1 MKTKDRFLEREKLS
15 EIALENCKLRK
26 NFADI
31 AMYLAE
37 IERLY
42 LELYQEYQLIHLTSK
57 RKGVKINKKK
67 ICSKKT

>member
-1 MKTKDRFLEREKLS
+1 MRQNKDKIITDLAK
-15 EIALENCKLRK
+15 ENCKLRK

-31 AMYLAE
+31 AMSLAE

-42 LELYQEYQLIHLTSK
+42 LELYQEYLSTIKHLTNK

-67 ICSKKT
+67 

>member
-1 MKTKDRFLEREKLS
+1 MRQNKDKIITDLAK
-15 EIALENCKLRK
+15 ENCKLRK

-31 AMYLAE
+31 AMSLAE

-42 LELYQEYQLIHLTSK
+42 LELYQEYQLVHLTNK
-57 RKGVKINKKK
+57 RKGVIVNKKK

>member
-1 MKTKDRFLEREKLS
+1 MKYEQTSENYLYERVKILS
-15 EIALENCKLRK
+15 KENSELRK

-31 AMYLAE
+31 AMYLSE

-42 LELYQEYQLIHLTSK
+42 IELYQEYLSTIKLLTNK

-67 ICSKKT
+67 

>member
-1 MKTKDRFLEREKLS
+1 MRQNKDKIITDLAK
-15 EIALENCKLRK
+15 ENCKLRK

-42 LELYQEYQLIHLTSK
+42 LELYQEYQLVHLTNK
-57 RKGVKINKKK
+57 RKGVRINKKK
-67 ICSKKT
+67 

>member
-15 EIALENCKLRK
+15 EIAEENCKLRK

-31 AMYLAE
+31 AMSLAE

-42 LELYQEYQLIHLTSK
+42 LELYQEYLSTIKHLTNK

-67 ICSKKT
+67 

>member
-1 MKTKDRFLEREKLS
+1 MQTKDHYLKKEKL
-15 EIALENCKLRK
+15 EDLAEENCKLRK

-31 AMYLAE
+31 AMYLSE

-42 LELYQEYQLIHLTSK
+42 IELYQEYQLIQLTNK

-67 ICSKKT
+67 